1 MAEKGGYRLSPL
13 ARSDLEAIWLYTFEQ
28 WSEAQADRYYRS
40 ITAACESLAA
50 GRARGRR
57 VPQRLGYL
65 KLGVGSHIIFYRQDR
80 ALINV
85 IRILHERMDVDLH
98 L

>member
-1 MAEKGGYRLSPL
+1 M
-13 ARSDLEAIWLYTFEQ
+13 
-28 WSEAQADRYYRS
+28 
-40 ITAACESLAA
+40 TAACESFSA

-57 VPQRLGYL
+57 VPERQGYL
-65 KLGVGSHIIFYRQDR
+65 KLGVGSHIIFYRQDG
-80 ALINV
+80 AWIDV